1 MPIVYC
7 GPGDL
12 LKASVKTIVI
22 PVNTVGVM
30 GSGFALWYKQQYP
43 AQYERYRVACRN
55 GTLKIGRLL
64 EQTLP
69 QGRSALLFPTKQDWR
84 NDSELSFIEAGLERF
99 SLMAELRHCESIAF
113 PALGCGKGKLS
124 FKDVEPL
131 LKHYLDPLPF
141 HIEVYSCRQQ

>member
-1 MPIVYC
+1 MPIIYC

-12 LKASVKTIVI
+12 LKTSVKTIVI

-30 GSGFALWYKQQYP
+30 GNGFALWYKLRYP
-43 AQYERYRVACRN
+43 TQFERYRAACRN

-69 QGRSALLFPTKQDWR
+69 EGRSALLFPTKRDWR
-84 NDSELSFIEAGLERF
+84 DDSKLQDIEAGLERF
-99 SLMAELRHCESIAF
+99 ALMAELRNCESIAF
-113 PALGCGKGKLS
+113 PALGCGKGKLE

-131 LKHYLDPLPF
+131 FRQYLDPLPI
-141 HIEVYSCRQQ
+141 HIEVFSCRQ